1 MWKQALLLLM
11 ILMMTTSPVR
21 ATHGDEP
28 CVPVVDSYSVAGT
41 ASNYPGTAGW
51 MGSPTV
57 ALPLALGGCYIGEVH
72 GHVTVCADRCATL
85 PVVDFCDCYWGT
97 ADERV
102 VDLSH
107 AAWGLVSD
115 LPLERGLIPVTV
127 SYGGAGVPP
136 SSAPTRE
143 GASSMTLP
151 DTAMR

>member
-1 MWKQALLLLM
+1 MLLM
-11 ILMMTTSPVR
+11 TVPTTR
-21 ATHGDEP
+21 ASHGDPP
-28 CVPVVDSYSVAGT
+28 CIPVLDPYEAEGL

-51 MGSPTV
+51 MGGATV

-72 GHVTVCADRCATL
+72 GYVTVCADRCASL

-115 LPLERGLIPVTV
+115 ASLSRGLVPVTV
-127 SYGGAGVPP
+127 IYGGAGVPP
-136 SSAPTRE
+136 LSPAPTIRE
-143 GASSMTLP
+143 GESSMTLP
-151 DTAMR
+151 DTAMAP